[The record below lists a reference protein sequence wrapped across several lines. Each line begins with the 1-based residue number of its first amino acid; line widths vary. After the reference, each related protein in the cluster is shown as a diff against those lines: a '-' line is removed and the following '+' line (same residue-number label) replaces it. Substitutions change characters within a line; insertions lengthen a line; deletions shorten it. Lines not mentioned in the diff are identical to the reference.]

1 MQDSLELRLRQAEQ
15 ERLGY
20 IEFLEFLLED
30 EVQRR
35 TIKNCNQG
43 SPSHFEEV
51 KTLESFDFAFNSKIP
66 SQQIRDL
73 ATGQFL
79 ERNEW
84 ALFIGPVGVG
94 KSHLIQALGH
104 QACRL
109 GYQVLYSKTSRLL
122 SDLGGGHAD
131 ATWEARLR
139 RYLKPDVLILDD
151 FAMREFTCNRLK
163 IFTS

>member
-1 MQDSLELRLRQAEQ
+1 MGDTHHLANKLKALKLGGMQDTLELRLNQAQQ
-15 ERLGY
+15 EHLGY

-35 TIKNCNQG
+35 TNKKLATRVVQA
-43 SPSHFEEV
+43 HFEEV

-84 ALFIGPVGVG
+84 VLFIGPVGVG
-94 KSHLIQALGH
+94 
-104 QACRL
+104 
-109 GYQVLYSKTSRLL
+109 
-122 SDLGGGHAD
+122 
-131 ATWEARLR
+131 
-139 RYLKPDVLILDD
+139 
-151 FAMREFTCNRLK
+151 N
-163 IFTS
+163 